1 MTLITLLIQVLQ
13 ETDQRANS
21 INHCVLKDYL
31 LTILTH
37 GRKKKKVNETDIR

>member
-21 INHCVLKDYL
+21 INHCILKDYL
-31 LTILTH
+31 LLTILSH
-37 GRKKKKVNETDIR
+37 GRKKKVNETDIK